1 MCNATPVTEQ
11 ERKMESILVDQKTQ
25 ISLWLKKDSV
35 LVPFRLWNWS
45 NSIKEWIIIPVSTE
59 RLGKVHSPGQTVR
72 GAGMKMGS
80 LLRGRAALLPPFAH
94 GPQAHLAFVEICG
107 QM

>member
-1 MCNATPVTEQ
+1 M
-11 ERKMESILVDQKTQ
+11 DQKPQ
-25 ISLWLKKDSV
+25 ISLWLKKTQC
-35 LVPFRLWNWS
+35 WS
-45 NSIKEWIIIPVSTE
+45 
-59 RLGKVHSPGQTVR
+59 HSDYGTGQTLILSSQYQLRDWAKYIHQVKQTLR

-80 LLRGRAALLPPFAH
+80 LLRGRAALLPLFAH

>member
-1 MCNATPVTEQ
+1 MKDGKWKIVQYSCGPETANKSFGLKRLSAH
-11 ERKMESILVDQKTQ
+11 
-25 ISLWLKKDSV
+25 SLS
-35 LVPFRLWNWS
+35 FRLWNWS
-45 NSIKEWIIIPVSTE
+45 NSYLIIPVSTE

-80 LLRGRAALLPPFAH
+80 LLRGRAALLPLFAH